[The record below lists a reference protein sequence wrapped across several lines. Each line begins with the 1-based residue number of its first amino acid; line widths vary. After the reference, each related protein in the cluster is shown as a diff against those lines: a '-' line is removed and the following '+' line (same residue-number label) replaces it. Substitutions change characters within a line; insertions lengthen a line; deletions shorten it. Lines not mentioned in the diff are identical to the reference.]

1 MFPSLSDSKQ
11 TLMYKIFQFSSTE
24 GWEFTKTIINIPFTP
39 VGYKIDSQLRAAPV
53 VGYLPSC
60 IQRRLME

>member
-1 MFPSLSDSKQ
+1 MFSSLSDSQQ
-11 TLMYKIFQFSSTE
+11 TLMYKIFQFSKTE
-24 GWEFTKTIINIPFTP
+24 GWEFTKTIIIPFTP
-39 VGYKIDSQLRAAPV
+39 VGYKIDSQLRAAPL